1 MSHNRKYYSK
11 FLKRNTV
18 KSKNITGIFESIG
31 KRYADKTENAVSDR
45 ELKVDVAVS
54 VLSHAPLLLLLM
66 KEKRFWLMM
75 TKILQSFQKIVFLT
89 NLKLLLSLYMSQY
102 DTLFPDFYFSS
113 AKDFWL

>member
-54 VLSHAPLLLLLM
+54 VPCSSTSSVN
-66 KEKRFWLMM
+66 ERE
-75 TKILQSFQKIVFLT
+75 KILVNDDENTPVISQDSISNQSEVVVKPVHV
-89 NLKLLLSLYMSQY
+89 SV
-102 DTLFPDFYFSS
+102 
-113 AKDFWL
+113 